1 MTTGPA
7 GAQVLV
13 RVEPRVLGDALCLT
27 LREHAVDAFVCP
39 ATGAATDRPID
50 IAIVTDELPRELVAR
65 SVVVLGEDG
74 RTVRVLR
81 AGHEEQAPAG
91 GGLGD
96 LLALI
101 IDLASDTEPVEP

>member
-13 RVEPRVLGDALCLT
+13 RVQPRVLGDALCLT

-39 ATGAATDRPID
+39 VADAGVADRPID
-50 IAIVTDELPRELVAR
+50 IAIVSDELPRELVAR

-74 RTVRVLR
+74 RAIRVLR
-81 AGHEEQAPAG
+81 AGHEEQAPTG

-101 IDLASDTEPVEP
+101 IDLASEPGES